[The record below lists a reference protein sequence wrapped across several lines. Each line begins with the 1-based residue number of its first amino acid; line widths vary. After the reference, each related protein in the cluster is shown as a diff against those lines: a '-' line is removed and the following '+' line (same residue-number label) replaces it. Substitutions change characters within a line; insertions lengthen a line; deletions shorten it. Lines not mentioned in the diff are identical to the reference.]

1 MDELRQL
8 RKLFDHDAWANRE
21 TLESLKRAGD
31 PPWRSLKILGH
42 IIAAED
48 LWLVRLHQ
56 SGEAVVVWPEM
67 TLDQLET
74 YLKRL
79 EKSWKQYL
87 SGLNSNTL
95 SQNISYTNSKGEP
108 WTNKVGDI
116 LLHTAMH
123 SNYHRGQIALDVR
136 TSGLVPAYTDFIHSV
151 RQGFVESA

>member
-1 MDELRQL
+1 MDELRQI

-21 TLESLKRAGD
+21 TLESLKKTAD
-31 PPWRSLKILGH
+31 PPWRSLKIMAH

-48 LWLVRLHQ
+48 LWLVRLNQ

-67 TLDQLET
+67 SLDQLE
-74 YLKRL
+74 LHLNRL
-79 EKSWKQYL
+79 EKAWKQYL
-87 SGLNSNTL
+87 SGINSGEL
-95 SQNISYTNSKGEP
+95 LQIISYTNSKGEP
-108 WTNKVGDI
+108 WTNKVEDI

-151 RQGFVESA
+151 RKGFIESA